1 MEFMSSQDDK
11 ISWLFSEIQR
21 WVREGIIDS
30 TAAESIGR
38 LYPQPQSKTSRP
50 WALIVFSGIGAVIIG
65 LGIILLFAYNWHDM
79 TKFTK
84 LSVVFG
90 SLILAHFIGI
100 TLFIRSDRFK
110 GIGEALC
117 VLGTML
123 FGAGIWLVAQI
134 YHIEEHFP
142 NAFLLWG
149 IGALLMAWTM
159 PSIIQAIIA
168 AVLFTIWAATE
179 SVEFSTAMPYV
190 FALLLLLLPIVY
202 TQCSRIL
209 LAVLLS
215 AFTVSAIFVFAI
227 YDRAEPVFYCLLCVF
242 AIYTAASMMQ
252 QKFAGFEILTPIY
265 FFFGMTGY
273 FITLY
278 ILTFPFILNE
288 IVEQKLN
295 ELNIFYKIVP
305 LAIMAAGWL
314 FVGWQ
319 VVKKEKLKY
328 FSYELFLMPLMSV
341 FFTCVSLGIIKY
353 TAYSAGYHHDT
364 VIRGSSYPNIV
375 FNLVL
380 LAHAV
385 VMMAK
390 GYKDL
395 VLSQTIVGTLLLIAL
410 VIARYFDL
418 FESLAVR
425 GLIFVIVGVLIFG
438 QGFFYVHSKRKKALQ
453 EIK

>member
-1 MEFMSSQDDK
+1 MEFMLSQDDK

-90 SLILAHFIGI
+90 SLVLAHFIGI

-149 IGALLMAWTM
+149 IGAMLLAWTM
-159 PSIIQAIIA
+159 PSVMQAIIA

-190 FALLLLLLPIVY
+190 FALLLLLFPVAY
-202 TQCSRIL
+202 NKRSRVLLFIL
-209 LAVLLS
+209 LLAFVISIIFMVCIYTTDELIVFRVLLS
-215 AFTVSAIFVFAI
+215 IFAI
-227 YDRAEPVFYCLLCVF
+227 Y
-242 AIYTAASMMQ
+242 AAAAMIQ
-252 QKFAGFEILTPIY
+252 QKFAKFEIFAPVYL
-265 FFFGMTGY
+265 FLGMAGY
-273 FITLY
+273 FIVLY
-278 ILTFPFILNE
+278 ILTFPDIMKEFIRYRPDCD
-288 IVEQKLN
+288 VD
-295 ELNIFYKIVP
+295 IFYYWVIP
-305 LAIMAAGWL
+305 LFFAVVSWL
-314 FVGWQ
+314 FVGWD
-319 VVKKEKLKY
+319 VLKKNKLKY
-328 FSYELFLMPLMSV
+328 YSHELFLMPLMPI
-341 FFTCVSLGIIKY
+341 FLYYYFLNITKY
-353 TAYSAGYHHDT
+353 LEWP
-364 VIRGSSYPNIV
+364 VITV
-375 FNLVL
+375 FNLVF
-380 LAHAV
+380 LAHAAM
-385 VMMAK
+385 MMAK
-390 GYKDL
+390 GCKNA
-395 VLSQTIVGTLLLIAL
+395 VLSQTIIGSLLLIAL

-438 QGFFYVHSKRKKALQ
+438 QGFFYVRSKRKKALQ
-453 EIK
+453 ESK